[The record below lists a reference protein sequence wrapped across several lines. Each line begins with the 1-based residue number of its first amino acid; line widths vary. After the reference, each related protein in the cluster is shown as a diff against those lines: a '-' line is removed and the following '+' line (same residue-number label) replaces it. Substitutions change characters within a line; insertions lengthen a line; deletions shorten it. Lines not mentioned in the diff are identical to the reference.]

1 MQQINID
8 ELKPH
13 PRNNEFFDDMT
24 GEKWNEFLESIRTS
38 GVIEP
43 IVITTDM
50 VIVSGHQRVRAC
62 KELGIPNIMC
72 EIKTYKDE
80 DSIIKDLLETNIRQR
95 GDIGGSAKK
104 VGRRIME
111 LERLYGI
118 KNGGSGF
125 YGNRHTENIDLT
137 INSEALKTQE
147 QLAQELG
154 MSVDTL
160 QNYKMLADMIPELE
174 ELMDTGIVS
183 KSTALS
189 MIRNLSEEEQ
199 ESLIESLDTTKK
211 ITKREAEKY
220 IEEIK
225 TLKENSQIPEDYEST
240 KRELKG
246 WKEDYKNLRND
257 FQNKVGEVQD
267 LRNEIESMK
276 NSTPEKQYS
285 EKIKNSTLLFCNKV
299 STFIEN
305 VGGYIWLTD
314 YINEIP
320 ELEREGYIRS
330 IHRIKE
336 WADTMETNINNKM
349 KEIN

>member
-1 MQQINID
+1 
-8 ELKPH
+8 
-13 PRNNEFFDDMT
+13 
-24 GEKWNEFLESIRTS
+24 
-38 GVIEP
+38 
-43 IVITTDM
+43 
-50 VIVSGHQRVRAC
+50 
-62 KELGIPNIMC
+62 MC

-189 MIRNLSEEEQ
+189 MIRNLSVI
-199 ESLIESLDTTKK
+199 LRIE
-211 ITKREAEKY
+211 
-220 IEEIK
+220 
-225 TLKENSQIPEDYEST
+225 
-240 KRELKG
+240 
-246 WKEDYKNLRND
+246 
-257 FQNKVGEVQD
+257 
-267 LRNEIESMK
+267 
-276 NSTPEKQYS
+276 
-285 EKIKNSTLLFCNKV
+285 
-299 STFIEN
+299 
-305 VGGYIWLTD
+305 
-314 YINEIP
+314 
-320 ELEREGYIRS
+320 
-330 IHRIKE
+330 H
-336 WADTMETNINNKM
+336 MEF
-349 KEIN
+349 

>member
-1 MQQINID
+1 
-8 ELKPH
+8 
-13 PRNNEFFDDMT
+13 
-24 GEKWNEFLESIRTS
+24 
-38 GVIEP
+38 
-43 IVITTDM
+43 
-50 VIVSGHQRVRAC
+50 
-62 KELGIPNIMC
+62 MC

-80 DSIIKDLLETNIRQR
+80 DSVIKDLLETNIRQR

-189 MIRNLSEEEQ
+189 MIRNLSVI
-199 ESLIESLDTTKK
+199 LHIE
-211 ITKREAEKY
+211 
-220 IEEIK
+220 
-225 TLKENSQIPEDYEST
+225 
-240 KRELKG
+240 
-246 WKEDYKNLRND
+246 
-257 FQNKVGEVQD
+257 
-267 LRNEIESMK
+267 
-276 NSTPEKQYS
+276 
-285 EKIKNSTLLFCNKV
+285 
-299 STFIEN
+299 
-305 VGGYIWLTD
+305 
-314 YINEIP
+314 
-320 ELEREGYIRS
+320 
-330 IHRIKE
+330 H
-336 WADTMETNINNKM
+336 MEF
-349 KEIN
+349 

>member
-1 MQQINID
+1 M
-8 ELKPH
+8 
-13 PRNNEFFDDMT
+13 
-24 GEKWNEFLESIRTS
+24 
-38 GVIEP
+38 
-43 IVITTDM
+43 
-50 VIVSGHQRVRAC
+50 RAC
-62 KELGIPNIMC
+62 KELGIPEIMC

-189 MIRNLSEEEQ
+189 MIRNLSVIPH
-199 ESLIESLDTTKK
+199 IE
-211 ITKREAEKY
+211 
-220 IEEIK
+220 
-225 TLKENSQIPEDYEST
+225 
-240 KRELKG
+240 
-246 WKEDYKNLRND
+246 
-257 FQNKVGEVQD
+257 
-267 LRNEIESMK
+267 
-276 NSTPEKQYS
+276 
-285 EKIKNSTLLFCNKV
+285 
-299 STFIEN
+299 
-305 VGGYIWLTD
+305 
-314 YINEIP
+314 
-320 ELEREGYIRS
+320 
-330 IHRIKE
+330 H
-336 WADTMETNINNKM
+336 MEF
-349 KEIN
+349 

>member
-1 MQQINID
+1 
-8 ELKPH
+8 
-13 PRNNEFFDDMT
+13 
-24 GEKWNEFLESIRTS
+24 
-38 GVIEP
+38 
-43 IVITTDM
+43 
-50 VIVSGHQRVRAC
+50 
-62 KELGIPNIMC
+62 MC

-104 VGRRIME
+104 VGRRIKE

-189 MIRNLSEEEQ
+189 MIRNLSVI
-199 ESLIESLDTTKK
+199 LHIE
-211 ITKREAEKY
+211 
-220 IEEIK
+220 
-225 TLKENSQIPEDYEST
+225 
-240 KRELKG
+240 
-246 WKEDYKNLRND
+246 
-257 FQNKVGEVQD
+257 
-267 LRNEIESMK
+267 
-276 NSTPEKQYS
+276 
-285 EKIKNSTLLFCNKV
+285 
-299 STFIEN
+299 
-305 VGGYIWLTD
+305 
-314 YINEIP
+314 
-320 ELEREGYIRS
+320 
-330 IHRIKE
+330 H
-336 WADTMETNINNKM
+336 MEF
-349 KEIN
+349 

>member
-1 MQQINID
+1 
-8 ELKPH
+8 
-13 PRNNEFFDDMT
+13 
-24 GEKWNEFLESIRTS
+24 
-38 GVIEP
+38 
-43 IVITTDM
+43 
-50 VIVSGHQRVRAC
+50 
-62 KELGIPNIMC
+62 MC

-189 MIRNLSEEEQ
+189 MIRNLSVI
-199 ESLIESLDTTKK
+199 LHIE
-211 ITKREAEKY
+211 
-220 IEEIK
+220 
-225 TLKENSQIPEDYEST
+225 
-240 KRELKG
+240 
-246 WKEDYKNLRND
+246 
-257 FQNKVGEVQD
+257 
-267 LRNEIESMK
+267 
-276 NSTPEKQYS
+276 
-285 EKIKNSTLLFCNKV
+285 
-299 STFIEN
+299 
-305 VGGYIWLTD
+305 
-314 YINEIP
+314 
-320 ELEREGYIRS
+320 
-330 IHRIKE
+330 H
-336 WADTMETNINNKM
+336 MEF
-349 KEIN
+349 